1 MRTRSKC
8 ADATGFMVSRLFG
21 RILLVGREAIG
32 CLIVA
37 DCLTITRRERHL
49 GCQGRC
55 QDELE
60 SEHVSDGYAHDA
72 PQPESG
78 FAAKHR
84 VPLGTATTFS
94 PRGTSSE
101 LPAKRQKTR
110 RVTTRQQSGRLT
122 TLRSG
127 RRTDCAGHRQAL
139 ASLRM
144 WGSRCRFGLQ
154 LISTRC
160 SHRD

>member
-84 VPLGTATTFS
+84 VPLGTATTFRPGDQQRAS
-94 PRGTSSE
+94 SKTSKNPKSNNS
-101 LPAKRQKTR
+101 ATVRQTHNAEVRKEDRLR
-110 RVTTRQQSGRLT
+110 RPS
-122 TLRSG
+122 
-127 RRTDCAGHRQAL
+127 
-139 ASLRM
+139 ASA
-144 WGSRCRFGLQ
+144 C
-154 LISTRC
+154 IP
-160 SHRD
+160 